1 MTTIKTISLPDEIAE
16 KIKDNPDLKGR
27 ISKICAEAIA
37 NELDTGR
44 VLERLK
50 KKKRIYEQKVIT
62 IQEKIEFC
70 ERELAMQKTK
80 KKQNKK
86 MSNASIDSAVESCID
101 RLRKKHDVPV
111 AMLHAQS
118 RLCKCPVDELEKM
131 VCAKAV
137 EENLPL
143 EYVGV

>member
-70 ERELAMQKTK
+70 EKELAMQKTN

-86 MSNASIDSAVESCID
+86 MEKASMDSAVENCID
-101 RLRKKHDVPV
+101 RLRKGHDVPV
-111 AMLHAQS
+111 AMLHAQAK
-118 RLCKCPVDELEKM
+118 LCKWPVDDFEKV

-137 EENLPL
+137 EENLSE